1 MFWTDRTSSEVC
13 APTVPGNAAAS
24 SRKARRNM
32 QLYSFSPF
40 ELVIGKQVIGASAE
54 KFRSED
60 QSVKLTETSNNLP
73 SLSLT
78 THQSHTKQ
86 AHSVKRCL
94 KLLQS
99 IFYPGRVCRRNKRGA
114 ASGSGGSRVS
124 EIPAGKA
131 SIPPILLVVVVLGRS
146 LGWLVQTNLS
156 AMAFSIQP
164 FQENGRERRR
174 RR

>member
-13 APTVPGNAAAS
+13 AATVPGNAATS

-40 ELVIGKQVIGASAE
+40 ELVIGKRVIGASAE

-60 QSVKLTETSNNLP
+60 QSVKRTETSNKLP

-78 THQSHTKQ
+78 TRQSHTKQ

-94 KLLQS
+94 KYYNRFILLQMRLPS
-99 IFYPGRVCRRNKRGA
+99 DSRAGSASVQAAHAFCTGRPERLHL
-114 ASGSGGSRVS
+114 
-124 EIPAGKA
+124 
-131 SIPPILLVVVVLGRS
+131 PILLVGVVFEERHSMGDGRAR
-146 LGWLVQTNLS
+146 LR
-156 AMAFSIQP
+156 P
-164 FQENGRERRR
+164 
-174 RR
+174 